1 MKTLNQQ
8 KQLIEISLYL
18 IFGVLTTVVNFL
30 VFYVTKDLL
39 ALNLVVSNTI
49 SWLLSVVFAF
59 ITNKKWVFGS
69 NDKRWQTTLQELF
82 KFIFYRL
89 LSFGLDMGS
98 LIVMI
103 DYLKIGDYFAKLI
116 SQFFVIVAN
125 FLFSKWLVFK
135 KRKE

>member
-1 MKTLNQQ
+1 MKTLNPQ
-8 KQLIEISLYL
+8 KQLKEISLYL

>member
-8 KQLIEISLYL
+8 KQLKEIRLYL

-103 DYLKIGDYFAKLI
+103 DYLKFGDYFAKLI